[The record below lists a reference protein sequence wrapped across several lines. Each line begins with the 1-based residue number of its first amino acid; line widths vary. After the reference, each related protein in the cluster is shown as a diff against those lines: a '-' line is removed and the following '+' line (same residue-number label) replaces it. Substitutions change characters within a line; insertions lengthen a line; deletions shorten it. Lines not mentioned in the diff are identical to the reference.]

1 MLFAGGGAGLCAHA
15 LKHNTANAAA
25 ARRLTLFF
33 IEDSNDK
40 VAGAWSIIFAP
51 QHQYR
56 QTNVELDGWN
66 IQANDHRAAPLHTLL
81 AE

>member
-1 MLFAGGGAGLCAHA
+1 
-15 LKHNTANAAA
+15 
-25 ARRLTLFF
+25 LFF